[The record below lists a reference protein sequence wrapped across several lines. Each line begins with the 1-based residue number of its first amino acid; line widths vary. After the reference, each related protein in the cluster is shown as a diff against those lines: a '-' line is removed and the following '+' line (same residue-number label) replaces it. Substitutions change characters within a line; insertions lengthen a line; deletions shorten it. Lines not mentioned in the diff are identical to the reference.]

1 MSVDLPEG
9 HLQPELPD
17 PDGTLGNAPTLD
29 AAAAPARPRQ
39 LPAAIGPYTI
49 VARLGQGGMGT
60 VYEAEQP
67 HPRRRVALKV
77 IRGGEW
83 LDEDRVR
90 MFQREVEIL
99 ARLKHPNIAAIYD
112 AGRTEEGEHFF
123 AMELVRGS
131 TLDVF
136 LRDRSSTPDETE
148 TRLRLKLFQS
158 ICDAVNYAH
167 QRGVIHRDLKPSN
180 IFISPGESTGSAA
193 GMPVV
198 KILDFGLA
206 RITENE
212 IGASGLTEVGVIKGT
227 LPYMSPE
234 QARGQIAEIDLRTDV
249 YSLGV
254 ILYEMLAGTR
264 PYDTWNVSVAEVV
277 RVICETAP
285 APLRR
290 AWKGAKPLDADIETI
305 VGKALEKDAERRYSS
320 AAALSED
327 VARYLDSRPI
337 LAHPPSTVYQ
347 LRKFARRNRILV
359 GSVIVIMVVLIAG
372 VAASTIFGLR
382 EAKALRAAEQARKD
396 TEAVVDF
403 QKSMLTDL
411 DAPKMG
417 RNLIV
422 DLRSR
427 LEKAWHERAASGDG
441 GKRALADFDTDM
453 RDINATDAALRV
465 IDEDVLKRAVAA
477 AETKFSTQPALEA
490 RLKTSI
496 GDTYFSLGLM
506 DQAEATLLSARELY
520 TKSLGSEAMPTM
532 EVANSLAN
540 VYSMK
545 GRYDKGEPLLREV
558 IAARKRKLGEND
570 KQTLEAMNDLAMICM
585 EDGKKEEA
593 ESLFKLTIEKTR
605 LAYGEE
611 ARETLT
617 TMDNYA
623 LMLTENGRYAEAEPL
638 ATKALALRRKVLGN
652 ENAETMTSENNLA
665 IIYGRTGRVAEA
677 EKLYKED
684 YEVSR
689 KLLGDEHPDLLAA
702 ISNLGRIYIAEK
714 KYDEA
719 GRILAKGVATANK
732 VVPRE
737 FYGRGIIFLSYG
749 ETLVATHRTR
759 EAEPYLVEAYAVLRP
774 IKGADDPGVGFCVK
788 TLTGFYEQTGR
799 PAEAAKWRGRLS
811 AAK

>member
-1 MSVDLPEG
+1 MSADPEDR
-9 HLQPELPD
+9 LQPASPD
-17 PDGTLGNAPTLD
+17 SDASIENAATLD
-29 AAAAPARPRQ
+29 AEVAAPSRPRQ
-39 LPAAIGPYTI
+39 LPASIGPYLI
-49 VARLGQGGMGT
+49 IARLGQGGMGT

-77 IRGGEW
+77 IRGGDW

-99 ARLKHPNIAAIYD
+99 ARLKHSNIAAIYE
-112 AGRTEEGEHFF
+112 AGRTEEGAHFF

-131 TLDVF
+131 TLDAF
-136 LRDRSSTPDETE
+136 LRGRTSTPDETE
-148 TRLRLKLFQS
+148 TRLRLRLFQS

-180 IFISPGESTGSAA
+180 IFISPGESTGSAG

-206 RITENE
+206 RITESE
-212 IGASGLTEVGVIKGT
+212 IGASGLTEVGMIKGT

-254 ILYEMLAGTR
+254 ILYEMLTGTR

-277 RVICETAP
+277 RVICETPP

-290 AWKGAKPLDADIETI
+290 VWKGAKQLDADIETI

-320 AAALSED
+320 AAALAED
-327 VARYLDSRPI
+327 VGRYLDSRPI
-337 LAHPPSTVYQ
+337 LARAPSTVYQ
-347 LRKFARRNRILV
+347 LRKFARRNRVLV
-359 GSVIVIMVVLIAG
+359 GGVIAIIVVLIAG

-465 IDEDVLKRAVAA
+465 IDEDVLKRALTA
-477 AETKFSTQPALEA
+477 AEAKFSAQPALEA
-490 RLKTSI
+490 RLKASI

-506 DQAEATLLSARELY
+506 DQAEATLISARELY
-520 TKSLGSEAMPTM
+520 AKSLGSEAVPTM
-532 EVANSLAN
+532 EVNNSLGN
-540 VYSMK
+540 VYSMT

-558 IAARKRKLGEND
+558 LAVRKRKLGEND

-593 ESLFKLTIEKTR
+593 ESLFKFALEKTR
-605 LAYGEE
+605 LVYGEE

-617 TMDNYA
+617 TMDNYGM
-623 LMLTENGRYAEAEPL
+623 MLTENGRYAEAEPL

-665 IIYGRTGRVAEA
+665 LIYSRTGRVAEA

-702 ISNLGRIYIAEK
+702 MSNLGRIYIAQK
-714 KYDEA
+714 KYDDAE
-719 GRILAKGVATANK
+719 RILAKAVATANK
-732 VVPRE
+732 VVPRG
-737 FYGRGIIFLSYG
+737 FYGRGVIFLSYG
-749 ETLVATHRTR
+749 ETLDAMHRTR
-759 EAEPYLVEAYAVLRP
+759 EAEPYLVEAYAVLLP
-774 IKGADDPGVGFCVK
+774 IKGADDPGIGFCVK

-799 PAEAAKWRGRLS
+799 PAEAAKWRSRLS
-811 AAK
+811 PAK